1 MQAEIITIGTEL
13 LLGQIVDTNA
23 AYLAQQLAQL
33 GLNVYRKTTVGDN
46 ELRIGQALRSA
57 LRRSDVVITT
67 GGLGP
72 TVDDKTREGVAT
84 ATDRKLVLN
93 QGLLEQIEAF
103 FHKRGRELG
112 DNNRRQAY
120 VPRNAIPI
128 ANPVG
133 TAPGFIVKH
142 RDSYVISLPG
152 VPRELRYLTEHSVL
166 PFLQQELGLRG
177 VILSRV
183 LRTAGV
189 GESDIDRRISD
200 LEESANPTVGLAA
213 HTGLVDIRITARA
226 DGEREA
232 QQLLDD
238 VEARIRQRIGGM
250 IYGRDEATIEST
262 VVELLLNHQLS
273 LSILETNT
281 GGMIAA
287 RITAVPGGLELL
299 TPGLV
304 TSTQRAAS
312 WLLKPEDV
320 QDGLSEHVA
329 EILAQRV
336 RAQATVDIGMA
347 VIGDTDPAVG
357 PYSEETGTTYVG
369 LSVADSAAS
378 RRVRLGGVSDV
389 ARAWIANSA
398 LDLLRQHLLA
408 AAP

>member
-1 MQAEIITIGTEL
+1 MQAEIVTIGTEL

-23 AYLAQQLAQL
+23 AYLAQQLAEL

-46 ELRIGQALRSA
+46 ELRIGEALRSA
-57 LRRSDVVITT
+57 LLRSDVVITT

-93 QGLLEQIEAF
+93 HGLLEQIEAF
-103 FHKRGRELG
+103 FQKRGRDLG

-128 ANPVG
+128 MNPVG

-152 VPRELRYLTEHSVL
+152 VPRELRYLTEHSVI
-166 PFLQQELGLRG
+166 PFLQQELGLHG
-177 VILSRV
+177 VILSRI
-183 LRTAGV
+183 LKTAGV

-200 LEESANPTVGLAA
+200 LEESTNPTVGLAA
-213 HTGLVDIRITARA
+213 HTGLVDIRVTARG

-232 QQLLDD
+232 RQRLDEM
-238 VEARIRQRIGGM
+238 EARVRERIGPM
-250 IYGRDEATIEST
+250 IFGTDEDTIEST
-262 VVELLLNHQLS
+262 VVELLLRRRLS

-281 GGMIAA
+281 GGLIAA
-287 RITAVPGGLELL
+287 RLTAVPGGLDVL

-304 TSTQRAAS
+304 TSSERAAS
-312 WLLKPEDV
+312 WLLTPEDV
-320 QDGLSEHVA
+320 QAGLSEHVA

-347 VIGDTDPAVG
+347 IIGDSDPAVG
-357 PYSEETGTTYVG
+357 PYNEVTGTTYVG
-369 LSVADSAAS
+369 LSAADGAAS
-378 RRVRLGGVSDV
+378 RRVPVGGISKV
-389 ARAWIANSA
+389 ARAWIGNSA
-398 LDLLRQHLLA
+398 LDLLRQHVLA
-408 AAP
+408 AG